1 MVEAYR
7 PQNYKQALELLGE
20 KLVVPLAGGTDLMVK
35 SGGLSGCGPG
45 LDFPALFIGHL
56 EELKKVEDYGNF
68 IRIGS
73 ACTYARI
80 LENRSVPEI
89 LKAAVL
95 RLATP
100 AIRNAGTIGG
110 NICNASPA
118 GDTLPVLYA
127 LDASVV
133 LESIN
138 DTRTLPIEDF
148 ITGPGETVIKND
160 ELLKEIV
167 VPKKSFDAVFYKK
180 VGTGVVN
187 SLSKVSFTG
196 LAVVERRTVRDI
208 RISFG
213 AVSPTVVRSKKLEN
227 IISGKNVQD
236 IVRIVPELGNLYSVL
251 IDPLDDQRSTA
262 CYRKAVSIRLLEYFL
277 RNVLKQY
284 AKKI

>member
-7 PQNYKQALELLGE
+7 PQNFKQALELIGE
-20 KLVVPLAGGTDLMVK
+20 ISVVPLAGGTDLMVK
-35 SGGLSGCGPG
+35 SGGFSGDARG
-45 LDFPALFIGHL
+45 LDDPAMFIGHL
-56 EELKKVEDYGNF
+56 EELKKVEVDGNF

-73 ACTYARI
+73 ACTYAQI

-138 DTRTLPIEDF
+138 ETRTLPIMDF
-148 ITGPGETVIKND
+148 VTGPGETVIKND
-160 ELLKEIV
+160 ELLKEVV
-167 VPKKSFDAVFYKK
+167 VPKKSFDAVFYRK

-196 LAVVERRTVRDI
+196 LAVVERGIVRDI

-213 AVSPTVVRSKKLEN
+213 AVAPTVVRSKKLEN
-227 IISGKNVQD
+227 IIDGKNVQD
-236 IVRIVPELGNLYSVL
+236 IIKIVPELGNLYSVL

-262 CYRKAVSIRLLEYFL
+262 RYRKAVSIRLLEYFL
-277 RNVLKQY
+277 RSVL
-284 AKKI
+284 

>member
-1 MVEAYR
+1 LVEVYR
-7 PQNYKQALELLGE
+7 PQNYKQALELMGE
-20 KLVVPLAGGTDLMVK
+20 KLVVTLAGGTDLMVK
-35 SGGLSGCGPG
+35 SGGLSWCDQG
-45 LDFPALFIGHL
+45 LDCPALFIGHL
-56 EELKKVEDYGNF
+56 EELKKVEDDGYC
-68 IRIGS
+68 IRIGA
-73 ACTYARI
+73 ACTYTQI
-80 LENRSVPEI
+80 LETRSVPGV

-100 AIRNAGTIGG
+100 AIRNTGTIGG

-160 ELLKEIV
+160 ELLKEVV
-167 VPKKSFDAVFYKK
+167 VPKKSFDAVFYRK
-180 VGTGVVN
+180 VGTGAVN

-196 LAVVERRTVRDI
+196 LAVVEKGVVRDI

-213 AVSPTVVRSKKLEN
+213 AVAPTVVRSKRLEN
-227 IISGKNVQD
+227 LFAGKNIQD
-236 IVRIVPELGNLYSVL
+236 IIKIIPELGNLYLVL

-262 CYRKAVSIRLLEYFL
+262 RYRKAVSIRLFEYFL
-277 RNVLKQY
+277 RNVLK
-284 AKKI
+284 